1 MKEEKGGGLQEDIL
15 KLDIDSRNNGKISK
29 YPGSSL
35 ALKPELGK
43 TSKIMTIIS
52 KKSKKSDQKEKNA
65 VV

>member
-1 MKEEKGGGLQEDIL
+1 MKEEKGGLQEDIL
-15 KLDIDSRNNGKISK
+15 KLDIDSRNNGKIAK
-29 YPGSSL
+29 HPGSSL
-35 ALKPELGK
+35 ASKSELGK